1 MAYKCLE
8 EAVLMIVTT
17 TPSVDGYRV
26 KDYLGIVAGEVA
38 LGTSFVR
45 DMTAALADFLGA
57 RTTAYEEKLVES
69 RTVCIKEMC
78 NRAQRLGADAVIGVK
93 LDHEIL
99 ANGMM
104 LVLSSG
110 TAVRLVPYTEEAAA
124 E

>member
-1 MAYKCLE
+1 
-8 EAVLMIVTT
+8 MIVTT
-17 TPSVDGYRV
+17 THSVDGYKV
-26 KDYLGIVAGEVA
+26 TDYLGIVAGEIA

-45 DMTAALADFLGA
+45 DMTAALADFFGA
-57 RTTAYEEKLVES
+57 RTAAYEEKLVES
-69 RTVCIKEMC
+69 RGLCIKEMC
-78 NRAQRLGADAVIGVK
+78 VRAERLGANAVIGVK

-110 TAVRLVPYTEEAAA
+110 TAVRLVPDTEESHA

>member
-1 MAYKCLE
+1 
-8 EAVLMIVTT
+8 MIVTT
-17 TPSVDGYRV
+17 THSVDGYRV

-45 DMTAALADFLGA
+45 DMTAALADFFGA
-57 RTTAYEEKLVES
+57 RTTAYEEKLIES
-69 RTVCIKEMC
+69 RAVCIKEMC
-78 NRAQRLGADAVIGVK
+78 ARAQRMGANAVIGVK

-110 TAVRLVPYTEEAAA
+110 TAVRVVPYTEEAAA